1 MERKIKLKEKSV
13 RKSSQETRKGEGVR
27 EKKKIRE
34 IRARE
39 RNVFSVSV
47 ERYEYWR
54 RKIFSNDLLLSFQN
68 IFKSP

>member
-27 EKKKIRE
+27 EKKIRE

-39 RNVFSVSV
+39 MFS
-47 ERYEYWR
+47 
-54 RKIFSNDLLLSFQN
+54 L
-68 IFKSP
+68 